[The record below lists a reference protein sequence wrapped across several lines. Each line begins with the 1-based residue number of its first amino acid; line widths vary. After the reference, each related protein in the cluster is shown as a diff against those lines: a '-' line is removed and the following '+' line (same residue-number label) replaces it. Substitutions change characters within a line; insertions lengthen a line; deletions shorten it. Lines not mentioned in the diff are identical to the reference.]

1 VSDSPHTITMTFDL
15 TDPDA
20 RMAFDSA
27 RQGLARGLV
36 LWDLAQEMRSTVKYN
51 AAPCWSNP
59 QDDDHIAENRETVKT
74 TQYWRDR
81 LWDLMEL
88 HGVTEVE

>member
-1 VSDSPHTITMTFDL
+1 MSDSPHTITMTFDM
-15 TDPDA
+15 TDPDG

-36 LWDLAQEMRSTVKYN
+36 MWDLAQEMRGCVKHGSG
-51 AAPCWSNP
+51 PS
-59 QDDDHIAENRETVKT
+59 DGVGSVDIRDGIEIA
-74 TQYWRDR
+74 TQHWRDR